1 MPRER
6 RYADLN
12 VGDKANLSKT
22 ITETDVVLFA
32 GLTGDF
38 NPVHL
43 DEEFAKNSLF
53 ERRVAHGVLGV
64 GLISA
69 VIGTDLPGINSIY
82 LGQDLKFVSPVFI
95 GDTLTAEVEII
106 DKRDDKKI
114 ITLRTT
120 VRNQRDENVIEGEAV
135 IKKFEP
141 KGS

>member
-6 RYADLN
+6 RYADLKI
-12 VGDKANLSKT
+12 GDKAHLSKT
-22 ITETDVVLFA
+22 ITDADVVLFA

-43 DEEFAKNSLF
+43 DEEFAKDSLF

-64 GLISA
+64 GMISA

-106 DKRDDKKI
+106 KKRDDKKI
-114 ITLRTT
+114 ITLKTI

-135 IKKFEP
+135 IKKYEP
-141 KGS
+141 KKF